1 MNKMDL
7 KDFMKQG
14 RICSA
19 KQVDGRGD
27 DRSFLV
33 MLDFGGTAQGFTGFY
48 FGEGSEALAKL
59 DLFCSDLAS
68 TFGVRQFENLEGR
81 EAVALYDQRL
91 LGKFS
96 SGCIVGLMNPENGKK
111 FIAAEWFEKNYGV
124 KYESPLET
132 KRAGLLADRAALHR
146 RQAEINWQL
155 DNLENNVYEWRS

>member
-1 MNKMDL
+1 MNKMEL

-27 DRSFLV
+27 DRTFLV

-59 DLFCSDLAS
+59 DLFCNDLAAI
-68 TFGVRQFENLEGR
+68 FGVNRLEKLEGM

-96 SGCIVGLMNPENGKK
+96 SSYIVGLMNPENGKK

-132 KRAGLLADRAALHR
+132 KRASLLADRAALHR
-146 RQAEINWQL
+146 RQAEINRQL